1 MAKAT
6 LPVNFKDDVL
16 NSKMSGKRRYTITQ
30 NSDGT
35 YCIEDASTYDQ
46 IGSNFGSAQ
55 VNATNTAVNAAA
67 DAGKIIDSLPTIAS
81 NTQSG
86 YMAGALAVKELNQS
100 LTTVNNRSFPS
111 VQIMTE
117 TGKTNINLVCA
128 ILDLGYYPLLIIA
141 DGEMTVVNITPDGVT
156 YSIGSSGVKT
166 NNILS
171 IGASYL
177 QGVTAVKQNTTLRI
191 KFQIKMAGIPV
202 TIIQLRPGVNYINDC
217 SLATS

>member
-67 DAGKIIDSLPTIAS
+67 DAGKIIDSLSTIAS

-100 LTTVNNRSFPS
+100 LGNLNGSIKT
-111 VQIMTE
+111 IWIE
-117 TGKTNINLVCA
+117 TGKSYSFDIGKSGALIFCPRGEWGVMTDYYSPSWTTVKGTIYQNFTIAKSANSYKVTITNKTDFTA
-128 ILDLGYYPLLIIA
+128 MLLIINS
-141 DGEMTVVNITPDGVT
+141 GEP
-156 YSIGSSGVKT
+156 K
-166 NNILS
+166 
-171 IGASYL
+171 
-177 QGVTAVKQNTTLRI
+177 
-191 KFQIKMAGIPV
+191 
-202 TIIQLRPGVNYINDC
+202 
-217 SLATS
+217 